1 MRAMSASARASGH
14 SLEQRITTVVRHE
27 SHDRLGRLLVR
38 NRCFGYVIFLHSM
51 LLASALSSS
60 CLRLVVCSLF
70 QRSIHLTPALAA
82 RFGSLLLHMTCVS
95 DDVASAVTLL
105 SCGVDPLSPDIGDV

>member
-1 MRAMSASARASGH
+1 
-14 SLEQRITTVVRHE
+14 
-27 SHDRLGRLLVR
+27 
-38 NRCFGYVIFLHSM
+38 M
-51 LLASALSSS
+51 LLASALPSS
-60 CLRLVVCSLF
+60 CLRFVVDSLF
-70 QRSIHLTPALAA
+70 QRSIRLTPALAA